1 MSDQANIDPA
11 MPVDTFL
18 SHFPQ
23 ATAVFVAYGMAC
35 AGCLLS
41 RFHTLAEAAQIY
53 GLSLSQ
59 FLEELGQSLGQ
70 QE

>member
-1 MSDQANIDPA
+1 MRDDANIDPA

-18 SHFPQ
+18 SRFPQ
-23 ATAVFVAYGMAC
+23 AAAVFVAYGMAC

-41 RFHTLAEAAQIY
+41 QFHTLAEAAQIY
-53 GLSLSQ
+53 GLSLPQ
-59 FLEELGQSLGQ
+59 LLEELGNSLGQ